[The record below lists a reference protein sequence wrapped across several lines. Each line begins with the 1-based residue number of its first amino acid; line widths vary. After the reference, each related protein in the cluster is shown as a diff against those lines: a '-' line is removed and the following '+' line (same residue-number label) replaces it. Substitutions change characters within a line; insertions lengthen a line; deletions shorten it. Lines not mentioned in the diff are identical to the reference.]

1 MTKAQQ
7 ARVTR
12 LLPDGRPRWVR
23 IYDNGGPDAV
33 DGSIDRYTV
42 VYTGRYRCCA
52 DKTCRAHSQYVGM
65 SGSPYH
71 PQGMCMHGESPQP
84 IDSLSGQ
91 WPPAI
96 GRRNHLGKRIRFEE
110 LPADCQRV
118 VISDYRELW
127 GIPVLDWRI
136 GQAGAI
142 WTAGDYCITTYRQIA
157 LGISAGGY
165 VLLHSREELGRYE
178 TLAKAQDAAEN
189 HNRGVWPMYDQA
201 EVGA

>member
-1 MTKAQQ
+1 M
-7 ARVTR
+7 
-12 LLPDGRPRWVR
+12 
-23 IYDNGGPDAV
+23 
-33 DGSIDRYTV
+33 
-42 VYTGRYRCCA
+42 
-52 DKTCRAHSQYVGM
+52 
-65 SGSPYH
+65 
-71 PQGMCMHGESPQP
+71 
-84 IDSLSGQ
+84 
-91 WPPAI
+91 
-96 GRRNHLGKRIRFEE
+96 
-110 LPADCQRV
+110 
-118 VISDYRELW
+118 SDYRELW

-178 TLAKAQDAAEN
+178 TLAKAQNAAES